1 VEGVF
6 DAGMISLLKLTPGII
21 WKQPGIVHQIVDPLD
36 WVRLL
41 TMQDPMTVVNVG
53 QWIQVRK
60 GPYKGDLGFVT
71 DVEAW
76 GARVLV
82 IPRLKTATP
91 QAATL
96 LKRKRTVIRPE
107 PRLFEPD
114 VFKSVY
120 QREPK
125 LQDNGTYT
133 SRGLVFDHG
142 LLQRTFDLHSI
153 SPAPVAIPAHISW
166 LFDRSSHP
174 ALTFF
179 NIPRPDEWT
188 FEEGER
194 VVVNSSNKEAT
205 IAAVKDTHLEVDLD
219 TGEGIVIVSWHNVSK
234 VFAIGDFVAVMSGPS
249 QGTMGWVQGI
259 EEKITY
265 LLEYNEKGNIS
276 SDNTKVSFILILVDI

>member
-6 DAGMISLLKLTPGII
+6 DAGMLSLLKLTPGIL
-21 WKQPGIVHQIVDPLD
+21 WKRSGVVHQIVDPSN

-41 TMQDPMTVVNVG
+41 TMQAPMTAVNAS
-53 QWIQVRK
+53 QWIQVHK

-71 DVEAW
+71 HVETG

-82 IPRLKTATP
+82 IPRLKTATL
-91 QAATL
+91 QTAT
-96 LKRKRTVIRPE
+96 LKRKQTAIRPK

-114 VFKSVY
+114 IFKSVY
-120 QREPK
+120 QQEPK

-133 SRGLVFDHG
+133 SHGLVFDHRL
-142 LLQRTFDLHSI
+142 LLQASDLNSI
-153 SPAPVAIPAHISW
+153 SPAPVAIPTHILW

-179 NIPRPDEWT
+179 NIPHSKEWT

-205 IAAVKDTHLEVDLD
+205 IAAVKDTNLEVDLD
-219 TGEGIVIVSWHNVSK
+219 TEEGIIIASWHDVSK
-234 VFAIGDFVAVMSGPS
+234 VFTIGDFVTVMSGHPREQWNGFRTS
-249 QGTMGWVQGI
+249 
-259 EEKITY
+259 KKR
-265 LLEYNEKGNIS
+265 LPIS
-276 SDNTKVSFILILVDI
+276 LSTTRKATSPTTIQR